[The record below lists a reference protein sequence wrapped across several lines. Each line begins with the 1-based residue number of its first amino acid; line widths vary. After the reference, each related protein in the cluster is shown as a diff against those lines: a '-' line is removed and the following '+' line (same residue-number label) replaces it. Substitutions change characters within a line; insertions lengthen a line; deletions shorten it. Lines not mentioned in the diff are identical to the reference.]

1 MQYLIFHL
9 FFLKFIYFKIFIT
22 IDIEITYI
30 YDFLALSLDSYYSY
44 LLKSDGNLALESIDT
59 SFPMLLNTEVNSQQ
73 SGNE

>member
-1 MQYLIFHL
+1 MQYLRFHL
-9 FFLKFIYFKIFIT
+9 VFLKFIYFKIFIT

-30 YDFLALSLDSYYSY
+30 YDFLALSLDSYYSC

-59 SFPMLLNTEVNSQQ
+59 SFRMLLNTEVNSQQ